1 MKTVSEIIAEVKAA
15 FPGAWCHKDL
25 GWMGPRAAEAE
36 VLERDLRAAAGLG
49 ARKDAPRFATG
60 KPVEIARGG
69 GSTPWKYRND

>member
-1 MKTVSEIIAEVKAA
+1 MKTDSEIIAEVKAA

-36 VLERDLRAAAGLG
+36 RLGRDLRVAAGLDV
-49 ARKDAPRFATG
+49 RKEAMFASG

-69 GSTPWKYRND
+69 GSTPWKYRNE